1 MLHSVDDDWLVRV
14 AHKSIVAPSRIPA
27 ALAGIVVAAA
37 QARGAAVPDVLADL
51 VPTDEERAIAGSL
64 ASGKKAAILLGNYA
78 VQHLDAAQ
86 IHALAQLLAQT
97 TGATLGFLTEAANS
111 VGAHVA
117 GAHPLSGGMNVH
129 AMLADP
135 RRAYMLLHAEA
146 EFDFANAVMARS
158 ALEKADLVVVMSPFA
173 HGKAYADILL
183 PVSPFTET
191 AGTFVNCEGR
201 IQEFQGVV
209 KPLGETRPGWKVLRV
224 LGTMLNL
231 EGFAAETVA
240 DVRASVLGGAA
251 SVADRLDNRTRVPV
265 ERPAAAAAPLERVA
279 DVPIYFADPLAR
291 RAPSL
296 QLTKDARPP
305 KARMH
310 RSLFETLGIAEG
322 GQVKVRQGQGEAI
335 LTAVVDAAVPPGVV
349 RIAAAHASTCGL
361 EGLSGPVSVERM

>member
-1 MLHSVDDDWLVRV
+1 
-14 AHKSIVAPSRIPA
+14 
-27 ALAGIVVAAA
+27 
-37 QARGAAVPDVLADL
+37 
-51 VPTDEERAIAGSL
+51 
-64 ASGKKAAILLGNYA
+64 
-78 VQHLDAAQ
+78 
-86 IHALAQLLAQT
+86 
-97 TGATLGFLTEAANS
+97 
-111 VGAHVA
+111 
-117 GAHPLSGGMNVH
+117 VH

-135 RRAYMLLHAEA
+135 RKAYLLLHAEA
-146 EFDFANAVMARS
+146 EFDFANAVAARG
-158 ALEKADLVVVMSPFA
+158 ALEKADLAIVMSPFA

-201 IQEFQGVV
+201 VQEFQGVV
-209 KPLGETRPGWKVLRV
+209 KPLGDTRPGWKVLRV

-231 EGFAAETVA
+231 DGFDAETVA
-240 DVRASVLGGAA
+240 DVRASVLGGAT

-279 DVPIYFADPLAR
+279 DIPIHFADPLAR

-305 KARMH
+305 RARMH
-310 RSLFETLGIAEG
+310 RSLFETLGIADG
-322 GQVKVRQGQGEAI
+322 GQVKVRQGNGEAI

-361 EGLSGPVSVERM
+361 EGLSGPVSVERA